1 MSGNNAATPRK
12 IDRRVQRTRDALGDA
27 LVALIREKPLAAITV
42 QNVLDRANVGRSTFY
57 AHFRDKDDL
66 FLSDVEDF
74 FQSMASLLARSGDRS
89 RRIAPVRE
97 LCAHVAEVKQ
107 FYSALVAAERIHDVL
122 QLGEEC
128 FARAIDQRLAE
139 RFPEHAMPRK
149 RRSALS
155 RAFAGAL
162 LSLLSWWVDRGM
174 PATPEEMD
182 DIYHE
187 MVCLG
192 ISSPSA
198 DARNCLVRDR

>member
-139 RFPEHAMPRK
+139 RFPEHAMPGLRGGTAVAPLLVG
-149 RRSALS
+149 RS
-155 RAFAGAL
+155 RHAGYAGGDGRHIPRDGL
-162 LSLLSWWVDRGM
+162 LRHQFSQ
-174 PATPEEMD
+174 
-182 DIYHE
+182 
-187 MVCLG
+187 C
-192 ISSPSA
+192 
-198 DARNCLVRDR
+198 